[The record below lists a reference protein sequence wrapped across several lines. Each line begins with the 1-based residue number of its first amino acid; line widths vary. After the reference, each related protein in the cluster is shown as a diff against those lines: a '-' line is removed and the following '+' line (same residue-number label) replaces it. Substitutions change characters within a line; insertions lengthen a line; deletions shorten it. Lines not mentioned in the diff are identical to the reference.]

1 MRNKKRTN
9 KNPCPDLIKSQNDF
23 FDFFSK
29 WGDVKKKRPGL
40 LLKTQNEEL
49 LILSKNVTYLG
60 HPHPF
65 FKKRIQIPGT
75 WRQHMSSPKT
85 IILGVYTQS
94 KHKQEGSELIVL
106 YANTDFI
113 TKKANNSS
121 AHIYTTD
128 LKKAD
133 SEGYF
138 SKVDKKNNFVQVFTR
153 NKFDKFLKNLAND
166 TNKITTL
173 NDQKE
178 WYQNY
183 SDKFYQKNIKTNP
196 KKVCMDYAKTILN
209 ENWNGKK
216 AYNEMVK
223 ANYRNMLQA
232 EWPGFYNQ
240 FLFENFIKREGC
252 EGVVS
257 AGDDDSE
264 LDLDLTFL
272 KTSKKVFLGD
282 LKTHTKGSGA
292 IITNDQGVIDTAVKK
307 YGKVWFFVVEHDTEK
322 DIDHGLVVRD
332 HWNKLKR
339 ETGIGNPTANYATR
353 MKNNVTIKNV
363 LILEVTLH
371 NHHYLSDF
379 QTGML
384 NSNGTPRA
392 PKYKINIRDIEHFVY
407 YRSEHSFSK
416 PRDKSV

>member
-1 MRNKKRTN
+1 MRNRKKTN
-9 KNPCPDLIKSQNDF
+9 KTPASDFIKSQNDF
-23 FDFFSK
+23 LDFFNK
-29 WGDVKKKRPGL
+29 WGDVKKKRPGI
-40 LLKTQNEEL
+40 LLKIKNKEL
-49 LILSKNVTYLG
+49 LVLFKNVTYLG

-75 WRQHMSSPKT
+75 WRGHMSSPKT
-85 IILGVYTQS
+85 IITGVYTKS
-94 KHKQEGSELIVL
+94 EHKQEGSELIVV
-106 YANTDFI
+106 YANKDFI
-113 TKKANNSS
+113 NKKANNSS

-133 SEGYF
+133 LEGYF
-138 SKVDKKNNFVQVFTR
+138 SKVDKKNNFVQVFTK
-153 NKFDKFLKNLAND
+153 NEFDKFVNSLAND
-166 TNKITTL
+166 TGKINSL

-183 SDKFYQKNIKTNP
+183 SNKFYQKNIKNNP

-209 ENWNGKK
+209 ENWNGKT
-216 AYNEMVK
+216 AYNEMVN

-232 EWPGFYNQ
+232 EWPGFYNE
-240 FLFENFIKREGC
+240 FLFENFIKQEGY

-257 AGDDDSE
+257 AEDDDSE

-272 KTSKKVFLGD
+272 KNSKNVFLGD
-282 LKTHTKGSGA
+282 LKTHTKGSRA

-307 YGKVWFFVVEHDTEK
+307 HGKVWFFVVEHDTEK

-339 ETGIGNPTANYATR
+339 ETGIGNPLANYATR

-371 NHHYLSDF
+371 NHQYLSDF
-379 QTGML
+379 QEGMP
-384 NSNGTPRA
+384 NSNGRPRA
-392 PKYKINIRDIEHFVY
+392 PKYKINKRDLEHFVY
-407 YRSEHSFSK
+407 YR
-416 PRDKSV
+416 V

>member
-1 MRNKKRTN
+1 MRTRKKTN
-9 KNPCPDLIKSQNDF
+9 KNPVSDFIKSQKDF
-23 FDFFSK
+23 FDFFNK
-29 WGDVKKKRPGL
+29 WGGVKKKRPGI
-40 LLKTQNEEL
+40 LLKTRNEEL
-49 LILSKNVTYLG
+49 LILFKNVTYLG

-75 WRQHMSSPKT
+75 WIGHMSSPKT
-85 IILGVYTQS
+85 IIIGVYTQTE
-94 KHKQEGSELIVL
+94 HKQEGSELIVV
-106 YANTDFI
+106 YANKDFI
-113 TKKANNSS
+113 NKKANNSS
-121 AHIYTTD
+121 AHIYTAD
-128 LKKAD
+128 LEKAD

-138 SKVDKKNNFVQVFTR
+138 SKVDKKNNFVQVFTK
-153 NKFDKFLKNLAND
+153 NEFGKFVNSLAND
-166 TNKITTL
+166 TGKINSL

-183 SDKFYQKNIKTNP
+183 SDKFYQKNTKNNP

-209 ENWNGKK
+209 KNWNGKT

-232 EWPGFYNQ
+232 EWPGFYNE

-252 EGVVS
+252 EEVVS
-257 AGDDDSE
+257 ADDDDSE

-272 KTSKKVFLGD
+272 TTSKNVFLGD
-282 LKTHTKGSGA
+282 LKTHTKGPGP
-292 IITNDQGVIDTAVKK
+292 IITNDQGAIDKAVKK
-307 YGKVWFFVVEHDTEK
+307 YGRAWFFVVEHDTEK

-339 ETGIGNPTANYATR
+339 EIGIGNPSASYATR

-363 LILEVTLH
+363 LILEVTPY
-371 NHHYLSDF
+371 NRQYLSDF

-392 PKYKINIRDIEHFVY
+392 PKYKINKRDIEHFVY
-407 YRSEHSFSK
+407 YRSENQ
-416 PRDKSV
+416 